1 MAKTLPKEQ
10 LIICLFT
17 PAAGLCPW
25 TDKNDLH
32 QFIVFIRLLGAP
44 VRLSLKLHFADR
56 PIDLFELLCF
66 LIPLF

>member
-1 MAKTLPKEQ
+1 MPFYPGSGGYALGQTK
-10 LIICLFT
+10 I
-17 PAAGLCPW
+17 
-25 TDKNDLH
+25 DLH